1 MAPDI
6 PKYRATGATSPSK
19 SDSTNLVPNDTN
31 QSNDVFVRDLRAG
44 TTVRASVGAKGQQA
58 DAYNLLKAI
67 SATGRYVVFVSD
79 APDLVQGAASGQNLY
94 VRDLK
99 AGTTT
104 LENLDFKG
112 KAAEG
117 IYYEAAITPDGR
129 YLAFSSSAWTLVRQH
144 TEDMNI
150 YRRDRHKGET
160 VLVSVRPDGTGGHL
174 PSWGPF
180 ISDDGRVVAF
190 EGASDLIVG
199 GHNSPWSEAVA
210 RDMWTGRTELVS
222 VTLDGREPDGNS
234 NVQGLSADGRRV
246 LIDSDVDD
254 LVAGDTNRTIG
265 SVRPRP
271 RSRHHGSGQRQSRR
285 AAGQA
290 GCWRWRALGGRARRR
305 LHVLRGPPGP
315 ERPQRCFRRLRPRPR
330 RPLTGT
336 PPRRLR
342 WRPRARPAP
351 RSAAS
356 VSRSSDVTLPASS
369 RRSTPGD
376 RSPSTKARTAARHTA
391 RSSWS
396 SPTSSSPARSWRS
409 SAGSGWCCMA
419 PTHWLLMRSCA
430 SRLDPALS
438 RIIAALRVEI
448 GICAVLAHA
457 ASPRHPATTS
467 HQQRIVDPNPGR
479 PLPPANLACRRG
491 PGKRVARR
499 GPPCDPGG
507 LALSHS

>member
-1 MAPDI
+1 MPRRRAPI
-6 PKYRATGATSPSK
+6 LAAVLTLLPAAARAGVTELASLSSTGQQADGYSQFVVISGDGRYVAFESVADNLAPIAASSVLNVFVRDRAAGTTVVANVATNGALADGGAGYPQISRNGRYVAFE

-129 YLAFSSSAWTLVRQH
+129 YLTFSSSAWTLVRQH
-144 TEDMNI
+144 TTDMNI

-180 ISDDGRVVAF
+180 ISDDGGTVAF

-199 GHNSPWSEAVA
+199 GHSPWAEAVA
-210 RDMWTGRTELVS
+210 RDMRTGRTELVS

-234 NVQGLSADGRRV
+234 NVQGLSADG
-246 LIDSDVDD
+246 
-254 LVAGDTNRTIG
+254 
-265 SVRPRP
+265 
-271 RSRHHGSGQRQSRR
+271 
-285 AAGQA
+285 
-290 GCWRWRALGGRARRR
+290 
-305 LHVLRGPPGP
+305 
-315 ERPQRCFRRLRPRPR
+315 
-330 RPLTGT
+330 
-336 PPRRLR
+336 
-342 WRPRARPAP
+342 
-351 RSAAS
+351 
-356 VSRSSDVTLPASS
+356 
-369 RRSTPGD
+369 
-376 RSPSTKARTAARHTA
+376 
-391 RSSWS
+391 
-396 SPTSSSPARSWRS
+396 
-409 SAGSGWCCMA
+409 
-419 PTHWLLMRSCA
+419 
-430 SRLDPALS
+430 
-438 RIIAALRVEI
+438 
-448 GICAVLAHA
+448 
-457 ASPRHPATTS
+457 
-467 HQQRIVDPNPGR
+467 
-479 PLPPANLACRRG
+479 
-491 PGKRVARR
+491 
-499 GPPCDPGG
+499 
-507 LALSHS
+507 